1 MFDTMTM
8 TKIVGGVC
16 GSLLVFL
23 LIGFGGEKIYAP
35 AHGGGEHGE
44 VEQAYVIDT
53 GASEAPAE
61 GEEPAGPPADLDAQI
76 AAADVAAGEK
86 VFAKCKACHKVDGTD
101 GTGPHLDGVVN
112 RNKGSADNHPGYSEA
127 MMAVADQTWSPANL
141 YLFLQSPSGYMPGTK
156 MKFQGLP
163 KSEDRV
169 AVIAYLAGLP

>member
-8 TKIVGGVC
+8 TKAVGGVC

-23 LIGFGGEKIYAP
+23 LIGFSGEKIYAP

-53 GASEAPAE
+53 GVEAPAE

-86 VFAKCKACHKVDGTD
+86 VFAKCKACHKIDGTE
-101 GTGPHLDGVVN
+101 GTGPHLNGVVN
-112 RNKGSADNHPGYSEA
+112 RNKG
-127 MMAVADQTWSPANL
+127 AVAAFANYSDAIKAVSSEVWSPANL
-141 YLFLQSPSGYMPGTK
+141 YLFLENPSGYMPGTA

>member
-8 TKIVGGVC
+8 TKVVGGVC

-23 LIGFGGEKIYAP
+23 LIGFGGEAIYAP
-35 AHGGGEHGE
+35 AHGGGGHGE

-53 GASEAPAE
+53 GASEVPAE

-76 AAADVAAGEK
+76 AAADIAAGEK
-86 VFAKCKACHKVDGTD
+86 VFAKCKACHKIDGTE
-101 GTGPHLDGVVN
+101 GTGPHLNGVVN
-112 RNKGSADNHPGYSEA
+112 RNKG
-127 MMAVADQTWSPANL
+127 AVAAFGSYSDAIQAVSAETWSPANL
-141 YLFLQSPSGYMPGTK
+141 YLFLESPSGYMPGTG